1 MWEDELTFP
10 RLQALY
16 VEWGDEPP
24 VSIFVAAYFGYKKPS
39 RQQTAVNAFQMI
51 MDFPSGVIGLN

>member
-1 MWEDELTFP
+1 VWEDELTFP

-24 VSIFVAAYFGYKKPS
+24 VSIFVAAYFGYQKPR
-39 RQQTAVNAFQMI
+39 RQQTEVNAFQML

>member
-1 MWEDELTFP
+1 VWEDELTFP

-39 RQQTAVNAFQMI
+39 RRQAEVNALQML
-51 MDFPSGVIGLN
+51 MDFPSGVIGLS